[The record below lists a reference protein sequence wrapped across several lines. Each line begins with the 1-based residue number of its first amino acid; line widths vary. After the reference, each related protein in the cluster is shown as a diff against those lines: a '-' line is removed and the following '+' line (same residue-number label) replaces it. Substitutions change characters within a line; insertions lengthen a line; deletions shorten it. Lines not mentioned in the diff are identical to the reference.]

1 MKIKKYNKVNFL
13 INNILVSVKF
23 YFFLQISFQLYT
35 KKFKEINVKKARNDV
50 YINSIWKE
58 Y

>member
-23 YFFLQISFQLYT
+23 YFFLQISFQLYK